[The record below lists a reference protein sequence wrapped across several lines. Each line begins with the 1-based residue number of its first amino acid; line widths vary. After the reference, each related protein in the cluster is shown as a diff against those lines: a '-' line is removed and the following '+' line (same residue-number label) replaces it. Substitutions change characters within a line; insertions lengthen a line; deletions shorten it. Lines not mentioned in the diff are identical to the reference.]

1 VMKRSGG
8 KATMGKSSMIAGRS
22 LGKTRTRVQTTS
34 LTKAPQVRPI
44 LTGAGQ
50 LRSRFR
56 YQSLPFVKK
65 LSKKNPLAARI
76 LEDSYKKGVATAA
89 TGDLGELL

>member
-1 VMKRSGG
+1 MKRSGG
-8 KATMGKSSMIAGRS
+8 KATMSKSSMIAGRS
-22 LGKTRTRVQTTS
+22 LGKTRT
-34 LTKAPQVRPI
+34 
-44 LTGAGQ
+44 TGAGQ
-50 LRSRFR
+50 LRSSFR

-89 TGDLGELL
+89 TGDFRELL